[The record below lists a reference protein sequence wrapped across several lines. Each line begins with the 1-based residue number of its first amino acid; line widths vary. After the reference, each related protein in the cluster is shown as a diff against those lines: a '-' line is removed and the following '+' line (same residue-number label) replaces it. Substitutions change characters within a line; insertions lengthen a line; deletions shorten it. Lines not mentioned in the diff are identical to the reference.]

1 MTRPRPKL
9 AGFSWTHYI
18 TYDNV
23 ILGRSQSNDDSD
35 VKDARHVSFG
45 TSKAISRKHAE
56 IKHDTIKDRWEL
68 YVYGRN
74 GVKLNGLFRKPP
86 CKPVVLETGA
96 LIDIDGNQFVFVLPV
111 SANSWNSST
120 TADKNLLTRSTYGD
134 ETIESLIVDAIESTT
149 FDVTAKNIYEYI
161 DTKRKNE
168 LLPPIALDRVTQILL
183 DNPQFQLAPGCID
196 GTSPDAVWTIVS
208 DNDPVDFHESQDPP
222 SQQLL
227 RREASFQRETFSKSV
242 VSARDALGIEWFYV
256 ISLDVN
262 SQPTKVNIQ
271 RDYERFSQLQ
281 FGEALRFHQSRKR
294 SFDDY
299 GIEPRALKRIR
310 TTEYMIEREV
320 STASLTVSDILDL
333 GELNGGV

>member
-1 MTRPRPKL
+1 M
-9 AGFSWTHYI
+9 
-18 TYDNV
+18 
-23 ILGRSQSNDDSD
+23 
-35 VKDARHVSFG
+35 
-45 TSKAISRKHAE
+45 
-56 IKHDTIKDRWEL
+56 
-68 YVYGRN
+68 
-74 GVKLNGLFRKPP
+74 
-86 CKPVVLETGA
+86 
-96 LIDIDGNQFVFVLPV
+96 
-111 SANSWNSST
+111 
-120 TADKNLLTRSTYGD
+120 
-134 ETIESLIVDAIESTT
+134 IESLIVDAIESTT

-168 LLPPIALDRVTQILL
+168 LLPPISLDRVTQILL
-183 DNPQFQLAPGCID
+183 DNTQFQLAPGCVD

-262 SQPTKVNIQ
+262 SQPTEVNIQ

-281 FGEALRFHQSRKR
+281 FGDTVRFNQTRKR

-299 GIEPRALKRIR
+299 GIEPRALKRLR

-333 GELNGGV
+333 GKFIWRCGVGYSKGCTVLCRRDIYHFSDLGSPQPYDKEATKIIPPSRGTPLTEWTESGPLKIGAQIACLKLNPWQ

>member
-1 MTRPRPKL
+1 MTMTRPRPKL

-18 TYDNV
+18 TLDNV
-23 ILGRSQSNDDSD
+23 ILGRSQSNQDDD
-35 VKDARHVSFG
+35 VKDARHVGFG

-56 IKHDTIKDRWEL
+56 IKHDAVKDRWEL

-111 SANSWNSST
+111 STNSWNSST
-120 TADKNLLTRSTYGD
+120 MADKDMLTRPTYGD
-134 ETIESLIVDAIESTT
+134 ETIESMIVDAIESTT

-161 DTKRKNE
+161 ETKRKNE
-168 LLPPIALDRVTQILL
+168 LLSPISLDRVVRILL

-196 GTSPDAVWTIVS
+196 GTSQDAVWTIVS
-208 DNDPVDFHESQDPP
+208 DHDPVDFHESQDPP

-262 SQPTKVNIQ
+262 SQPTEVNIQ
-271 RDYERFSQLQ
+271 RDYERFSQQ
-281 FGEALRFHQSRKR
+281 YWEPPPFHQSRKR

-299 GIEPRALKRIR
+299 SAEPRALKRIR
-310 TTEYMIEREV
+310 TADHMIEREF

-333 GELNGGV
+333 GE